1 MKPIRLSEEEV
12 QLKLRQA
19 EGWSREEGKWI
30 VKSFR
35 FRTFPEAVAFV
46 QRIAP
51 IAEGELDH
59 HPFIAI
65 DYKIVRLRLTTWHA
79 GGLTELDFEAA
90 RRFDEVF

>member
-19 EGWSREEGKWI
+19 EGWSQEEGKWI